1 MATTKKFNSPVAKPY
16 SNLPERTPISAA
28 VFILVAM
35 ALFVLQGNRMVL
47 GAIDEGILLEPAQRI
62 AAGAVPYKDLF
73 IHMGPGSY
81 WIQALVFKLF
91 GASIETAR
99 IPLIFDLSL
108 QCALVFWLTAKLST
122 KATAALATMLFTF
135 FQTAN
140 TAALI
145 GQHRWDSATFALIA
159 ICCILEA
166 STPCY
171 IAAGLALGVAAWCT
185 PSLALLIPITLVFTY
200 RKGLIPFASGVAI
213 TAAAG
218 AILLAAQGALIP
230 FWDQMQW
237 LRANYS
243 SVNITPYGAVNG
255 GFANVFEGAE
265 GIAKLVI
272 LIMLT
277 CIELP
282 AILPVT
288 ASVIWGYL
296 IYRKQQSSSLLVL
309 MLALVLTAY
318 PRPDVGHLAFVAAL
332 PYVLTVVGIASLVPS
347 GKGIQYAIVPL
358 LLALAFAGNT
368 IGTWRGTEKIKSP
381 VGTLRVDK
389 AFQAPMQRL
398 LSEVRPGNT
407 LYVHPYMPVHY
418 FITQATNQTRF
429 SYLGPGMMT
438 ATEEAKVL
446 NDLKAKPPQWL
457 LYQRLTEEGF
467 LNVFPSAVGIDPH
480 FRSLEAWLE
489 QNYQPLKEPLSL
501 VGYELWQRK
510 PVQ

>member
-1 MATTKKFNSPVAKPY
+1 
-16 SNLPERTPISAA
+16 
-28 VFILVAM
+28 
-35 ALFVLQGNRMVL
+35 MVL
-47 GAIDEGILLEPAQRI
+47 DAIDEGILLEPAQRI
-62 AAGAVPYKDLF
+62 ASGAVPYKDFF

-91 GASIETAR
+91 GISIQAAR
-99 IPLIFDLSL
+99 IPVILDLAL
-108 QCALVFWLTAKLST
+108 QCALVFWLAAKLST
-122 KATAALATMLFTF
+122 RATAALATILFTC

-145 GQHRWDSATFALIA
+145 GQHRWDSATLALIA

-171 IAAGLALGVAAWCT
+171 IAAGVAIGAAAWCT
-185 PSLALLIPITLVFTY
+185 PSLALLILTTLVCLATQKQY
-200 RKGLIPFASGVAI
+200 RKGLIPFTAGVAI
-213 TAAAG
+213 TAASG
-218 AILLAAQGALIP
+218 AILLAAQRALIP

-255 GFANVFEGAE
+255 GMAQVFEGAE

-282 AILPVT
+282 AILPIT
-288 ASVIWGYL
+288 ATTIWAYL
-296 IYRKQQSSSLLVL
+296 VFKKQQNIFLLVS
-309 MLALVLTAY
+309 MEALILTAY

-332 PYVLTVVGIASLVPS
+332 PYVMTVVGIAMLVPA

-358 LLALAFAGNT
+358 LLALAFASNT
-368 IGTWRGTEKIKSP
+368 IGTWRGTEKVESP

-389 AFQAPMQRL
+389 PFQAPMEQL
-398 LSEVRPGNT
+398 LSQVRPGNT
-407 LYVHPYMPVHY
+407 LYVHPYMPIHY
-418 FITQATNQTRF
+418 FITQATNQTKF

-438 ATEEAKVL
+438 STEETKVL
-446 NDLKAKPPQWL
+446 NDLKSSPPEWL
-457 LYQRLTEEGF
+457 LYQRLIEAGF
-467 LNVFPSAVGIDPH
+467 LHVFPSAVGIDPH
-480 FRSLEAWLE
+480 FRTLESWLE
-489 QNYQPLKEPLSL
+489 QNYQPLKQPLNIA
-501 VGYELWQRK
+501 GYELWQRK
-510 PVQ
+510 PLQ

>member
-1 MATTKKFNSPVAKPY
+1 MPITAKVQRTLIPAAIFLAVAV
-16 SNLPERTPISAA
+16 LLLI
-28 VFILVAM
+28 
-35 ALFVLQGNRMVL
+35 LQGNRMVL
-47 GAIDEGILLEPAQRI
+47 DAIDEGILLEPAQRI
-62 AAGAVPYKDLF
+62 AAGAVPYKDFF

-91 GASIETAR
+91 GISIQAAR
-99 IPLIFDLSL
+99 IPVILDLAL
-108 QCALVFWLTAKLST
+108 QCALVFWLAAKLST
-122 KATAALATMLFTF
+122 RATATLATILFTC

-145 GQHRWDSATFALIA
+145 GQHRWDSATLALIA

-171 IAAGLALGVAAWCT
+171 FAAGAALAAAAWCT
-185 PSLALLIPITLVFTY
+185 PSLAVLILVTLVFTY
-200 RKGLIPFASGVAI
+200 RKGLIPFTAGVAA

-218 AILLAAQGALIP
+218 AILLATQGALLP

-255 GFANVFEGAE
+255 GLANVFEGAE

-282 AILPVT
+282 AILPIT
-288 ASVIWGYL
+288 AAAVWGYL
-296 IYRKQQSSSLLVL
+296 VFRKQQSSFLLVS
-309 MLALVLTAY
+309 MVALVATAY
-318 PRPDVGHLAFVAAL
+318 PRPDVGHLAFVSAL
-332 PYVLTVVGIASLVPS
+332 PYVMTVVGISTLIPA
-347 GKGIQYAIVPL
+347 GKGIPYGIVPL
-358 LLALAFAGNT
+358 LLALAFASNT
-368 IGTWRGTEKIKSP
+368 IGTWRGTEKIESP
-381 VGTLRVDK
+381 VGALRVDK
-389 AFQAPMQRL
+389 AFVAPMQRL
-398 LSEVRPGNT
+398 LSQVRPGNS

-418 FITQATNQTRF
+418 FISQAANPTKF

-438 ATEEAKVL
+438 ATEETKVL

-467 LNVFPSAVGIDPH
+467 LHVFPSAVGIDPH
-480 FRSLEAWLE
+480 FRILEAWLE
-489 QNYQPLKEPLSL
+489 QNYQPLKDPLNL
-501 VGYELWQRK
+501 AGYELWQRK
-510 PVQ
+510 LTQ